1 MKLEW
6 DLEKRTQTL
15 SQRGLDFADLIRFEW
30 DDGVVFDDKRRDYG
44 EHRQSALGMLDGR
57 LIAIAFTMRG
67 KNCRIISMRKAN
79 NRERKVYDSFG
90 S

>member
-6 DLEKRTQTL
+6 NPKKRSQTL
-15 SQRGLDFADLIRFEW
+15 SERGLDFADLARFEW
-30 DDGVVFDDKRRDYG
+30 DDGVVFDDNRRDYG

-57 LIAIAFTMRG
+57 LMAIAFTMRE
-67 KNCRIISMRKAN
+67 NVCRIISMRKAN

>member
-1 MKLEW
+1 MKFEW
-6 DLEKRTQTL
+6 NPEKRAQTL
-15 SQRGLDFADLIRFEW
+15 NQRGLDFADLSRFEW
-30 DDGVVFDDKRRDYG
+30 DDSVVFDDNRRDYG

-67 KNCRIISMRKAN
+67 QSCRIISMRKAN